1 MVRFPGQT
9 TYTQGSALILVDED
23 GAFTW
28 QRKTGKKTYVY
39 VVTQEGTARSNR
51 VVIAGR

>member
-1 MVRFPGQT
+1 MLRFPGQT
-9 TYTQGSALILVDED
+9 TYTQGSASILVDQD

-28 QRKTGKKTYVY
+28 QRKTGKKIYVY

-51 VVIAGR
+51 VIIPAR